1 LYVRSPKCSL
11 SMHDKVPWSSNGVN
25 CVADSDITVVALIE
39 TIHSLITYRVHY
51 GKAWRAK

>member
-1 LYVRSPKCSL
+1 VS
-11 SMHDKVPWSSNGVN
+11 
-25 CVADSDITVVALIE
+25 DSDITVVAHIE